1 MADRTQED
9 ERFMAEALGVARR
22 NLGATGSNPSVGCII
37 VRDDGDGPHI
47 VGSAVTAVG
56 GRPHAE
62 TQALAMAGKAA
73 RGATAYVTLEPCSH
87 HGKTPPCADAL
98 VAAGVARVVIA
109 VTDPDERVSGRG
121 LDILRDAGIVVDT
134 GVLEEEGERELE
146 GYLMRKRNNR
156 PYVTLK
162 LAVSA
167 DGMIGI
173 KGQGQIRITGAAA
186 REHVQR
192 LRAETDAILVGIGT
206 AITDDPELTVRLSGL
221 EDRSPVRVV
230 MDPGLA
236 LPLDGKLVATARS
249 VPVIA
254 VADTELEKYDSEFA
268 EPSPPSVLSD
278 ISPSRGEIGMPSLPP
293 SLIETTASSS
303 RASSVDE
310 ASREDRAQPQ
320 PISPLEG
327 EMSDRTEGGNPPRTI
342 SSFSTRRAALEA
354 AGVEVVVCN
363 PSEPLDLLVALATRG
378 ISSLL
383 VEGGARTAQTFL
395 NAGLVD
401 RILLFTGA
409 VTLGSEGVPSP
420 LDRHLIPVGFVHRQT
435 TTFGD
440 DLLDTYE
447 YERTP

>member
-1 MADRTQED
+1 MADRAED
-9 ERFMAEALGVARR
+9 DRFMAEALTVAHR
-22 NLGATGSNPSVGCII
+22 NRGATGSNPSVGCVI

-62 TQALAMAGKAA
+62 TQALALAGDAA

-134 GVLEEEGERELE
+134 GVLEEKGERELE

-173 KGQGQIRITGAAA
+173 KGQGQIRITGTAA
-186 REHVQR
+186 RDYVQR

-206 AITDDPELTVRLSGL
+206 AIADNPELTCRIPGL
-221 EDRSPVRVV
+221 EARSPLRVV
-230 MDPGLA
+230 IDGELDMPTTSKLA
-236 LPLDGKLVATARS
+236 QTARL

-254 VADTELEKYDSEFA
+254 VS
-268 EPSPPSVLSD
+268 
-278 ISPSRGEIGMPSLPP
+278 G
-293 SLIETTASSS
+293 
-303 RASSVDE
+303 
-310 ASREDRAQPQ
+310 RED
-320 PISPLEG
+320 G
-327 EMSDRTEGGNPPRTI
+327 SDAYAA
-342 SSFSTRRAALEA
+342 RRQALQDL
-354 AGVEVVVCN
+354 GVEVVLCN
-363 PSEPLDLLVALATRG
+363 PIEPADLLGALATRG
-378 ISSLL
+378 VSSLL
-383 VEGGARTAQTFL
+383 IEGGARTAQQFL

-401 RILLFTGA
+401 RILLFTGPA
-409 VTLGSEGVPSP
+409 TLGEEGVPSP
-420 LDRHLIPVGFVHRQT
+420 LDRHLIPVGFTHRQT
-435 TTFGD
+435 TTLGD

-447 YERTP
+447 YERIP